1 MMSLGFATDGPRTP
15 DESRRYPTA
24 PASDT
29 VDVYHGTKVPD
40 PYRPLEELDA
50 PATREWI
57 EAENKN
63 TEQYLSAIP
72 QREAVRRRLTRV
84 WDFEKYSEP
93 FKEGGRYFY
102 RRNSG
107 LQNQSVL
114 YTTRSLDTPATVLI
128 DPNTLSTDGTVAIGN
143 LSSSKDGDRLAY
155 SISEAGS
162 DWTTWRVRDIESNTD
177 LDDVI
182 NWSKFSRAEWTPDGK
197 GFFYGRFPEPRDGD
211 DLKAANYF
219 QKVYYHK
226 LGTPQ
231 ADDTLVWKDDEHKDW
246 QADVSVTDDG
256 AYLIFTL
263 GKGTDDKYRILWRP
277 LAQSAAEPKRLVGNF
292 DHEFTFIDNDGETLL
307 FKSDKDA
314 PRGRVI
320 AINVESPGESHWKV
334 VIPEAAETLQSVA
347 RLGDRL
353 FALYMKDAHSQVKV
367 FDLNGK
373 ILRELELPGL
383 GTVTGFEGDRDSTE
397 TFYAFT
403 SFTRPTTI
411 FRLDLTTDRSEVFR
425 SPKVDFDTELY
436 ETRQVFYTS
445 KDGTRIPMFLSGKK
459 GVEPG
464 ADTPC
469 LLYAYGGFNVPITPS
484 FSPTNLV
491 WMEMGGTFAVAN
503 LRGGGEYG
511 EEWHQ
516 GGTKLKK
523 QNVFDDFIAAA
534 EWLIE
539 NKVTSTPKLAIEG
552 RSNGGLLVGA
562 CLTQRPELFGA
573 TLPGVGVMDMLR
585 FHKFTIGWAWTDDY
599 GSSDDSEQFKA
610 IHAYSPLH
618 NLKPGT
624 CYPPTLITTADHD
637 DRVFPAHSF
646 KFAAAMQ
653 AAQSCDNP
661 VLIRIETRAGHG
673 PGKPTSKVIEEAADK
688 ISFLVKELEFDI
700 PPS

>member
-1 MMSLGFATDGPRTP
+1 
-15 DESRRYPTA
+15 
-24 PASDT
+24 
-29 VDVYHGTKVPD
+29 
-40 PYRPLEELDA
+40 
-50 PATREWI
+50 
-57 EAENKN
+57 
-63 TEQYLSAIP
+63 
-72 QREAVRRRLTRV
+72 
-84 WDFEKYSEP
+84 
-93 FKEGGRYFY
+93 
-102 RRNSG
+102 
-107 LQNQSVL
+107 
-114 YTTRSLDTPATVLI
+114 
-128 DPNTLSTDGTVAIGN
+128 
-143 LSSSKDGDRLAY
+143 
-155 SISEAGS
+155 
-162 DWTTWRVRDIESNTD
+162 
-177 LDDVI
+177 
-182 NWSKFSRAEWTPDGK
+182 
-197 GFFYGRFPEPRDGD
+197 
-211 DLKAANYF
+211 
-219 QKVYYHK
+219 
-226 LGTPQ
+226 
-231 ADDTLVWKDDEHKDW
+231 
-246 QADVSVTDDG
+246 
-256 AYLIFTL
+256 
-263 GKGTDDKYRILWRP
+263 
-277 LAQSAAEPKRLVGNF
+277 
-292 DHEFTFIDNDGETLL
+292 LL

-353 FALYMKDAHSQVKV
+353 FALCMKDAHSQVKV

-484 FSPTNLV
+484 FSPTSLV